1 MSDEET
7 KKVEHEGWDDIK
19 DKKRHCT
26 DSIFLV
32 LLIAAWVAMTII
44 GLIVTGAIQDDA
56 LQTGNPYR
64 LTNTLDYQGNI
75 CGVDSG
81 FKSLSKGYYLPDLTA
96 VCIKSCPTTPDYEL
110 FYCRYEDQ
118 AAADADLTAA
128 YTLVGEGRCMYV
140 IKTKEYLNRCIPDM
154 DTDVAANNAQTASG
168 GTLTST
174 VTYQD
179 GSSGSEWFNDFLA
192 DVLTLQAYIFGF
204 GLGFSTFVAFMY
216 LYFLRIPGLLFFII
230 WGAILGILLFLG
242 IGSILLYT
250 LANTWSDDGEHSD
263 VEVTTMRVL
272 SYIGFAITALYLCLV
287 LVMRKRIQLAIGIV
301 KQASKALATMPTLML
316 LPVLQAFGICLFL
329 VPWVIYVLFL
339 ASSGDISGETGEYT
353 DSNGDTQEYTYKEF
367 TYTQNSKYAFLY
379 LLFCWFWTSEFI
391 LAFGQLVVALSF
403 TAWYFTRDKGSIGQS
418 TVVWALKTTT
428 RYHMGSA
435 AFGSLII
442 AIIKTI
448 RAVIAYLQRQAKRS
462 GNKLAM
468 YLLACLQCCMWCLEK
483 FMKFINKHAYILTA
497 IYGIGFCRAAFKGFF
512 LLLRNILR
520 VAAVNMLASFVLL
533 MGKILIPVC
542 TVFVTYLAIAYGP
555 DSSNVN
561 GIVAPLIFTF
571 LLAYWIGCMFLEI
584 FGMGIETI
592 LFCFIADEEMFKVED
607 RFASGELMTTLQKT
621 AQAAASMKIA
631 QAPVEAEAIKDEEAP
646 KGGGTAEGVGV
657 KPEGE
662 ALM

>member
-497 IYGIGFCRAAFKGFF
+497 ICE
-512 LLLRNILR
+512 
-520 VAAVNMLASFVLL
+520 S
-533 MGKILIPVC
+533 
-542 TVFVTYLAIAYGP
+542 
-555 DSSNVN
+555 
-561 GIVAPLIFTF
+561 
-571 LLAYWIGCMFLEI
+571 
-584 FGMGIETI
+584 
-592 LFCFIADEEMFKVED
+592 
-607 RFASGELMTTLQKT
+607 ASGMKLSNYSPLHLIIPHYHPIISHYHPTTLPHHHPTTPPPYHAIPQT
-621 AQAAASMKIA
+621 ASASAAQPSR
-631 QAPVEAEAIKDEEAP
+631 
-646 KGGGTAEGVGV
+646 GSSCCCGTSCEWRR
-657 KPEGE
+657 
-662 ALM
+662 